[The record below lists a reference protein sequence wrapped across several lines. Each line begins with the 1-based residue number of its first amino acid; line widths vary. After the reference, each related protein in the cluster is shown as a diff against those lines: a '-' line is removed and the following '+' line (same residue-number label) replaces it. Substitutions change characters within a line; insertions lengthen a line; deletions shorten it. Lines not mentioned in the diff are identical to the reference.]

1 MNRQEGSPLLKEEG
15 WLRHQ
20 ENAAKP
26 PLKAQTGWS
35 VRHNVSRSDISQND
49 HPVCAAAVASRLFL
63 NGAAT
68 PPVSGGERVV
78 PPTHS
83 HLLRGRNLSAV
94 FVFLALF
101 GAGAIAKAQTP
112 SAQLRQVAYLK
123 ASNTEM
129 NDHFGNGGTLEGHGV
144 ALSGDGSTLAVGAPN
159 ESSSAKGINGNQNDN
174 SLYSAGAVYVF
185 VNRNNAWTQ
194 QAYIKTSNPG
204 QSDKFGYVVSLSQDG
219 NTLAVA
225 AVWEASA
232 AKGINGDQND
242 NSIPQA
248 GAVYIFTRAGTTWS
262 QQAYIK
268 ASNTG
273 EAGVGDQFGDGDEFG
288 FSIGLS
294 ADGNTLAVGAIGEDS
309 GAKGI
314 NGDQNDNSLMGSGA
328 VYVFARTG
336 TTWSQQAYIKAS
348 NTDAG
353 DLFGYSV
360 GLSSDGNTLAVSAYD
375 EDGSSREINGV
386 QDKGRR
392 GSGAIFVFTR
402 TGTTWSQQAYLKAS
416 NAEGGD
422 SLGYAIAISQ
432 DGNTI
437 AGGAADEDCMIPG
450 VFAPLPLVCDKD
462 QPMNNS
468 SGAVYV
474 FVRNG
479 TAWTEEAFIKSSNP
493 GKEDWFGSRLTLGG
507 DGNTLAVGA
516 QVENGGSRGINGNQK
531 DQSAEDAGSVYF
543 FTRTGTT
550 WTQKAYVKASNAEAY
565 DEFGS
570 AMALS
575 KDGKLMAVGA
585 RSEASSAKGINGN
598 QNDNSAQGAG
608 AVYIFT
614 YQ

>member
-1 MNRQEGSPLLKEEG
+1 MRRQNFFLVCAALLG
-15 WLRHQ
+15 AGVIAGAQ
-20 ENAAKP
+20 TSSP
-26 PLKAQTGWS
+26 PLKQA
-35 VRHNVSRSDISQND
+35 
-49 HPVCAAAVASRLFL
+49 
-63 NGAAT
+63 
-68 PPVSGGERVV
+68 
-78 PPTHS
+78 
-83 HLLRGRNLSAV
+83 
-94 FVFLALF
+94 
-101 GAGAIAKAQTP
+101 
-112 SAQLRQVAYLK
+112 AYLK
-123 ASNTEM
+123 ASNAKTGA
-129 NDHFGNGGTLEGHGV
+129 HFGNGGTLEGHGV
-144 ALSGDGSTLAVGAPN
+144 AISGDGSTLAVGAPF
-159 ESSSAKGINGNQNDN
+159 ESSAAKGINGNQNDN
-174 SLYSAGAVYVF
+174 SLYSSGAVYVF
-185 VNRNNAWTQ
+185 INRNNTWSQ
-194 QAYIKTSNPG
+194 QAYIKASNPG

-219 NTLAVA
+219 NTLAVS
-225 AVWEASA
+225 AVWEPSA

-248 GAVYIFTRAGTTWS
+248 GAVYVFTRTGTIWS

-309 GAKGI
+309 GARGI
-314 NGDQNDNSLMGSGA
+314 NGDQNDNSQLGSGA
-328 VYVFARTG
+328 VYVFTRSG
-336 TTWSQQAYIKAS
+336 TTWSQQAYVKAS
-348 NTDAG
+348 NTDAA

-360 GLSSDGNTLAVSAYD
+360 GLSADGNTLAASAYD

-392 GSGAIFVFTR
+392 GSGAIYVFTR
-402 TGTTWSQQAYLKAS
+402 SGTTWSQQAYLKAS
-416 NAEGGD
+416 NAENGD

-437 AGGAADEDCMIPG
+437 AGGAADEDCMMPG
-450 VFAPLPLVCDKD
+450 VFAPSPVVCDKD
-462 QPMNNS
+462 QPMDNS
-468 SGAVYV
+468 SGAVYI

-479 TAWTEEAFIKSSNP
+479 TTWTEQAFIKASNP
-493 GKEDWFGSRLTLGG
+493 GKEDWFGSRLTISG

-516 QVENGGSRGINGNQK
+516 QVENGSARVINGK
-531 DQSAEDAGSVYF
+531 PDDAAEDAGAVYF

-550 WTQKAYVKASNAEAY
+550 WVQKAYVKASNADAY

-585 RSEASSAKGINGN
+585 RGESSAAKGINGD

-608 AVYIFT
+608 SVYIFT